1 MRVTKSAT
9 DFDKFSDNGKF
20 TDKRCIIADRW
31 FGYVKTDSTIS
42 KLGHQDMMMVKKD
55 HSRRLKRFWN
65 KLLRITKK

>member
-1 MRVTKSAT
+1 MGVTRS
-9 DFDKFSDNGKF
+9 DVGYINFSNNGKF

-31 FGYVKTDSTIS
+31 FGYVKTDSAII
-42 KLGHQDMMMVKKD
+42 KLGHQDVMMVKKD